1 MSIATLPMDA
11 AFCLGAAPPHSSLF
25 QMGGV
30 LTARR
35 RDLSVHLGSVEGR
48 LTTQLSRSERVS
60 RTAGVGH
67 EERFPPRRLNGRC
80 RFS

>member
-1 MSIATLPMDA
+1 MDA

-25 QMGGV
+25 QMSGV

-48 LTTQLSRSERVS
+48 LTTHCCRFPHDNGWTAIDPN
-60 RTAGVGH
+60 RTLGVGAQQA
-67 EERFPPRRLNGRC
+67 PGA
-80 RFS
+80 